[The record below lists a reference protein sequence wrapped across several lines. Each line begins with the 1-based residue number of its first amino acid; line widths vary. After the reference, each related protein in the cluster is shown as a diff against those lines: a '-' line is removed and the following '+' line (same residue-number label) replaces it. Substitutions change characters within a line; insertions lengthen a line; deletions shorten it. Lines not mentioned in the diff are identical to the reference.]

1 MSRREQNH
9 ADELAID
16 SASASLMVS
25 HRRPYLESGR
35 DIRRLEVE
43 SILRYIGPNLESFLE
58 ALRQLVVQR
67 HDVG

>member
-1 MSRREQNH
+1 MSRRKQDH

-16 SASASLMVS
+16 SVSASSMVS

-43 SILRYIGPNLESFLE
+43 SILGCIGPNLEGFLE
-58 ALRQLVVQR
+58 ALRQLVVQL